1 VRLHKLLKMLLCF
14 GIATLVFSLT
24 TKVSHSFTNQVNSTI
39 KFQDSTAN
47 AGIMSTKD
55 ETHGVSWLDFNS
67 DGKPDLWITPHGYR
81 SPNEPKGAKF
91 PSLYLNMG
99 GGKFKNIISQVWP
112 QRGVTGDSHGSAW
125 GDFDNDGDPDLF
137 VVTGARAGY
146 GQEKNFF
153 LVNNQ
158 GKLQEQAAAWGLDFP
173 LGRGRAPL
181 WLDWNKDGLLDV
193 LQLNDIRPDGRA
205 PSTLFRRLQSAFHNA
220 NAAVGL
226 QTSHAS
232 DFAQLADVSGDGKQD
247 IVIHSAAKYP
257 QKIYD
262 TTTLPFRDITGRL
275 PAHQFTSDSVIAD
288 FNNDSYPDVFLP
300 RNRLIRVPSVHQ
312 TNANLALAK
321 LVAFQ
326 REVGVSFKTSGN
338 VTFDFRT
345 SPVGEGPVDI
355 SRPEIFIGSQ
365 GRQPGKLGFSLSPQ
379 DSTVRGMKPHTAG
392 VDAGLYIGYTPATQ
406 TWTVRLSSPR
416 YKLVH
421 LVIETA
427 QPMSNLNRIGFS
439 QLNLSQFDLPD
450 VLLLYEPK
458 TKQYVNRTQG
468 SGIGNPLL
476 AHSVV
481 AGDFD
486 NDMDVDLYVL
496 RGYESYSLPSVLYEN
511 LGNGTFRVVPNAGG
525 AAGRHP
531 GFHVVTQMTKT
542 IFGPCVAVADYNV
555 DGFLDLFMGSTV
567 LRATQKTYTGT
578 PHQLFRNL
586 GNNNHWVEI
595 DLQGIASNRDGIGT
609 RVLLTAGGVT
619 QVREQGGGMHL
630 YGQDHQRVH
639 FGLKNNT
646 LIDRIEVYW
655 PSGVVQRM
663 YNLPVDRVMKIVE
676 GDSML
681 RRSG

>member
-1 VRLHKLLKMLLCF
+1 MQRAKQLRPLLCF
-14 GIATLVFSLT
+14 GVVASIL
-24 TKVSHSFTNQVNSTI
+24 SFTVKVNSAPS
-39 KFQDSTAN
+39 FQESTTN
-47 AGIMSTKD
+47 AGILSTKD
-55 ETHGVSWLDFNS
+55 ETHGVSWLDFNN
-67 DGKPDLWITPHGYR
+67 DNRPDLWITPHGYR
-81 SPNEPKGAKF
+81 SPGGPKGAKF

-99 GGKFKNIISQVWP
+99 GGKFTNIISQVWP
-112 QRGVTGDSHGSAW
+112 TSGVTGDSHGSAW
-125 GDFDNDGDPDLF
+125 ADFDNDGDPDLF
-137 VVTGARAGY
+137 VVTGAQAGY

-153 LVNNQ
+153 FVNNG
-158 GKLQEQAAAWGLDFP
+158 GKLKEQAVARGLDFP

-205 PSTLFRRLQSAFHNA
+205 PTTLFKQIKSAFQNVNA
-220 NAAVGL
+220 GVGFHTNA
-226 QTSHAS
+226 AS
-232 DFAQLADVSGDGKQD
+232 DFAQLADVSGDGKPD
-247 IVIHSAAKYP
+247 IVVQSPARYP

-262 TTTLPFRDITGRL
+262 TTTVPFRNITSHF
-275 PAHQFTSDSVIAD
+275 PAYQFTSDAAIAD
-288 FNNDSYPDVFLP
+288 FNNDLHPDVFLP

-312 TNANLALAK
+312 TNANLTLAK
-321 LVAFQ
+321 LVAHQ

-345 SPVGEGPVDI
+345 TPVTEITTEIGK
-355 SRPEIFIGSQ
+355 PEIFIGSQ
-365 GRQPGKLGFSLSPQ
+365 GKQPGKLGFSLSPQ
-379 DSTVRGMKPHTAG
+379 DPTVRGIKRHTAG
-392 VDAGLYIGYTPATQ
+392 VDAGLYIGYEPATQ
-406 TWTVRLSSPR
+406 TWTVRLSSPK

-427 QPMSNLNRIGFS
+427 QPKSNLTRIGFG

-450 VLLLYEPK
+450 VLLLYNPQ

-476 AHSVV
+476 AHAGV

-496 RGYESYSLPSVLYEN
+496 RGHESFNLPSVLYEN

-542 IFGPCVAVADYNV
+542 IFGSCVAVADYNV

-586 GNNNHWVEI
+586 GNKNHWVEI

-619 QVREQGGGMHL
+619 QMREQGGGMHL
-630 YGQDHQRVH
+630 YGQNHQRIH

-655 PSGVVQRM
+655 PSGVVQKM
-663 YNLPVDRVMKIVE
+663 YNLPVDRVMQIVE
-676 GDSML
+676 GNGML
-681 RRSG
+681 RRGG